1 MKNLEIIVY
10 NEYDSLGFRND
21 FRIGLRFFNKE
32 HKKEETGEKMKNYK
46 LLIQYDGGRY
56 KGWQRLGNGDQS
68 IQGKIENV
76 LTEMVGEKIEIIG
89 CSRTD
94 AGVHAL
100 SQVANFKMNKEMT
113 EKEVMNYLNHYLPN
127 DISISK
133 VAIVPDRFHARYNA
147 KDKTYVYK
155 IWNKSYTNPFMRKY
169 SMHVEKKL
177 NVKRMEQ
184 AAAYFVGKHD
194 FTAFSNAKS
203 KKKSMVKEIYSID
216 IKEVEGFLEIRVSGD
231 GFLYNMVRKIVGT
244 LIEIGLG
251 KIEADAI
258 PAIIAEKDRSLTGMM
273 AEANG
278 LFLEKVQF

>member
-1 MKNLEIIVY
+1 
-10 NEYDSLGFRND
+10 
-21 FRIGLRFFNKE
+21 
-32 HKKEETGEKMKNYK
+32 MKNYK

-100 SQVANFKMNKEMT
+100 SQVANFKMNKDMT

-133 VAIVPDRFHARYNA
+133 VVTVQDRFHARYNA
-147 KDKTYVYK
+147 KAKTYLYK

-177 NVKRMEQ
+177 SVKRMEQ
-184 AAAYFVGKHD
+184 AAAHFVGKHD

-216 IKEVEGFLEIRVSGD
+216 IKEVEGFLEIHVSGD

-244 LIEIGLG
+244 LIEVGLG

-258 PAIIAEKDRSLTGMM
+258 PTIIAEKDRSLTGMM

-278 LFLEKVQF
+278 LFLEKVKF